1 MAGGLSYI
9 ELHARSAFS
18 FLRSSAAP
26 ESLVDRAAALGLPA
40 LAVTD
45 RAGVY
50 GSARV
55 HQRAREHGLRALVGA
70 ELPMEDGS
78 ALPVLAMN
86 RRGYQDLC
94 RLLTDAHLR
103 APKGGAQVAWKELDG
118 ACDGWIVLGGD
129 ADEGPLAL
137 ALRRGGPAAAEQRLR
152 ALLRHVPKTRL
163 WVEIQRHL
171 RRGEDWRNR
180 CLLDLAEAHGVGA
193 LATQAP
199 CYLDPPGRRL
209 LDAFTCLRHHTRL
222 DQAGTLLEANDERCL
237 RSPQS
242 MRRRFADRPWLLDN
256 TLRVA
261 EQLEFS
267 LTDLGY
273 EFPRHPLPPG
283 MDAAELLRRETYRG
297 ARRRYG
303 RLSAKVRKQL
313 DHELALIEKLG
324 FCGYFLIVWDLVNFT
339 RSEGILCQG
348 RGSAANSAVCYSL
361 GITAV
366 DPVGGNLLFERFL
379 SEGRN
384 SWPDID
390 LDLPSGEQ
398 RERVIQE
405 VFRRFAP
412 RGAAMTANVITYRGR
427 SAMREMAKVLD
438 LPEDFAGR
446 FSSLHPG
453 AGAASAPELREQMKQ
468 AGLPADHP
476 RLPALM
482 ELYRTVQGL
491 PRHLGQHSGGM
502 IISDRGLDSIVPLEN
517 ASMPGRVVV
526 QWDKDDCEDLGIVK
540 VDLLGLGMLAAIE
553 DSLAM
558 CAARGRPVDLAA
570 LPKDDE
576 PTFELMRRADTIGVF
591 QIESRAQMAT
601 LPIMQPRCFYDV
613 VIEAAIIRPGPIVGK
628 LVHPYL
634 NRRNGREPVR
644 YMDERFR
651 PALERTLGIPLFQEQ
666 VLRMAMIIADF
677 TGSEAEELRRAL
689 SFQRSPE
696 RMQRVMTKLREA
708 MRRKGVAGPVQDEI
722 VASIQ
727 SFALYGFPESHA
739 ISFALIAYA
748 SAWLKVH
755 RSAEFYAG
763 LLNAQPMGFYSTA
776 TLVKDARHRGLR
788 VRHPCV
794 CRSEWHCTVEDDRTL
809 RLGLNQLKGLARA
822 TAERLATARRQA
834 AWRDL
839 DDLLTRVRPDRAE
852 RRVLASSGALAA
864 LTGHRREALWRVESP
879 RPPDLFSAAP
889 ASPALH
895 HSQAPGTDVDRPPQ
909 PPGTGQE
916 PPPAAAAADPDNAPA
931 SQSPLAPM
939 TPVERLG
946 ADYAALGLTTGRH
959 PMAFLR
965 PRLPGVHRA
974 TEMAHLRHGQVID
987 VAGLVICRQRPGTA
1001 KGHVFISLEDE
1012 TGISNVFVP
1021 AATYERFRLVI
1032 HSEPLLRIRGRV
1044 QLNQGVVS
1052 IYSLRLEGLPFAIA
1066 LGAQSH
1072 DFH

>member
-1 MAGGLSYI
+1 MTGDLSYI

-26 ESLVDRAAALGLPA
+26 EALVDRAAALGLPA

-55 HQRAREHGLRALVGA
+55 HQRARQHGLRALVGA

-78 ALPVLAMN
+78 ALPVLVIN
-86 RRGYQDLC
+86 QRGYQTLC
-94 RLLTDAHLR
+94 SLLTDAHLR
-103 APKGGAQVAWKELDG
+103 SSKGQARLRWEELEGATD
-118 ACDGWIVLGGD
+118 DWIVLGGD

-137 ALRRGGPAAAEQRLR
+137 ALRQGGVKAAAERLGT
-152 ALLRHVPKTRL
+152 LLRHVPKSRL
-163 WVEIQRHL
+163 WIEIQRHQ

-180 CLLDLAEAHGVGA
+180 CLLDLAEAHGLGA
-193 LATQAP
+193 VATQAP
-199 CYLDPPGRRL
+199 CYLDTQGRRL
-209 LDAFTCLRHHTRL
+209 VDAFTCLRHHTHL

-237 RSPQS
+237 RSPPS
-242 MRRRFADRPWLLDN
+242 MRRRFADLPRLLDN

-261 EQLEFS
+261 GQLEFS

-273 EFPRHPLPPG
+273 QFPRHPLPPG
-283 MDAAELLRRETYRG
+283 TGAAELLRRETYRG

-303 RLSAKVRKQL
+303 RLTARVRAQL
-313 DHELALIEKLG
+313 DHELALIGKLG

-339 RSEGILCQG
+339 RREGILCQG

-366 DPVGGNLLFERFL
+366 DPIGGNLLFERFL

-390 LDLPSGEQ
+390 LDLPSGGQ

-427 SAMREMAKVLD
+427 SAMREMARVLN

-446 FSSLHPG
+446 FSSLHG
-453 AGAASAPELREQMKQ
+453 GGDFQNTLELHDQLRQ
-468 AGLPADHP
+468 AGLPAGHP
-476 RLPALM
+476 RLPALA
-482 ELYRTVQGL
+482 ELFQAVQGL

-558 CAARGRPVDLAA
+558 CAARGRPVDLAT

-576 PTFELMRRADTIGVF
+576 ATFELMRRADTIGVF

-644 YMDERFR
+644 YIDERFR

-677 TGSEAEELRRAL
+677 SGSEAEELRRAL
-689 SFQRSPE
+689 SFNRSTE
-696 RMQRVMTKLREA
+696 RMDRVMAKLRAA
-708 MRRKGVAGPVQDEI
+708 MQRKGVEPAAQDEI
-722 VASIQ
+722 VASIR

-755 RSAEFYAG
+755 RTAEFYAG
-763 LLNAQPMGFYSTA
+763 LLNAQPMGFYSPA

-794 CRSEWHCTVEDDRTL
+794 CLSDWHCRVEDDRAI
-809 RLGLNQLKGLARA
+809 RLGLNQLRGLSRGTAARLVAARA
-822 TAERLATARRQA
+822 EAPWQDLNDLIARA
-834 AWRDL
+834 
-839 DDLLTRVRPDRAE
+839 RPDRAE

-864 LTGHRREALWRVESP
+864 LTGHRREALWQVEGAGAGE
-879 RPPDLFSAAP
+879 PDL
-889 ASPALH
+889 L
-895 HSQAPGTDVDRPPQ
+895 
-909 PPGTGQE
+909 TGAGKVTM
-916 PPPAAAAADPDNAPA
+916 PAADNGGGGAGLGA
-931 SQSPLAPM
+931 GGGMQTGARQAVTGSPLAPM
-939 TPVERLG
+939 NPVERLG

-959 PMAFLR
+959 PMSFLR

-974 TEMAHLRHGQVID
+974 VELAHLRHGTVID

-1012 TGISNVFVP
+1012 TGIGNVFVP

-1032 HSEPLLRIRGRV
+1032 HSEPLLRVRGRV
-1044 QLNQGVVS
+1044 QQNQGVVS
-1052 IYSLRLEGLPFAIA
+1052 IYSLRIEGLPFAIA